1 MNYKDEFIDLDK
13 ALHDRASFDSGE
25 KEQNDFIRNNAAR
38 NMAVGIDKTRLLPAM
53 QYLPSGK
60 KPICAFYNV
69 SPSFI
74 EKETLPVELVEYV
87 PNYSLPVFLL
97 TRLAVHLDYRGH
109 GLDKITLVNALE
121 YLWSVNAY
129 MKAFAVVVDCT
140 NQAAQDFYETYG
152 FEILSRPNG
161 NIRMFLPMYVVA
173 NLFSNYQCT
182 L

>member
-1 MNYKDEFIDLDK
+1 MSRILV
-13 ALHDRASFDSGE
+13 AI
-25 KEQNDFIRNNAAR
+25 QI
-38 NMAVGIDKTRLLPAM
+38 LPAM
-53 QYLPSGK
+53 QPLPSGK
-60 KPICAFYNV
+60 YPICAFYNV
-69 SPSFI
+69 SPSSI
-74 EKETLPVELVEYV
+74 EKEPLPLELGEHLSH
-87 PNYSLPVFLL
+87 YSLPVFLL

-140 NQAAQDFYETYG
+140 NQAAHDFYEMYG
-152 FEILSRPNG
+152 FEILSQPNG